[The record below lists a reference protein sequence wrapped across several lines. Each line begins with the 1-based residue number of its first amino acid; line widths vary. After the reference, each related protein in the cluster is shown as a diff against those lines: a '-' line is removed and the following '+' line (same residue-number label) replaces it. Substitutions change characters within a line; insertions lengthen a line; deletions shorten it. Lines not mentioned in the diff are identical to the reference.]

1 MKNDFIKLII
11 LFKVDIKYQFPNK
24 KITWLIQNEK
34 LMNIKF
40 VHKLQ
45 IFLRNRNIF
54 IFIYLYLYLY
64 YNLYSTKHQQTIFFK
79 YIFSGF
85 SSFLHS
91 S

>member
-40 VHKLQ
+40 ISCKFFYE
-45 IFLRNRNIF
+45 IEIYF
-54 IFIYLYLYLY
+54 IL
-64 YNLYSTKHQQTIFFK
+64 
-79 YIFSGF
+79 
-85 SSFLHS
+85 
-91 S
+91 